1 MSNGD
6 VPLRQRIFKAFFL
19 ALTVLAG
26 LVVLYAIVALVLVA
40 LGVWG
45 GA

>member
-1 MSNGD
+1 MTDSD
-6 VPLRQRIFKAFFL
+6 VPLRQRIFKALFV
-19 ALTVLAG
+19 ALLVLAG
-26 LVVLYAIVALVLVA
+26 LVVLYAIVALILVA